1 MASTISGWRG
11 GQDWSTCSV
20 EMNSG
25 KFLGRWNGFEETSI
39 GPHGMAVTSNG
50 SQLLA
55 QQSIGSIGLNG
66 WKATID
72 VIGIRIGYA
81 LRFPSSNLLGQ
92 LDF

>member
-1 MASTISGWRG
+1 
-11 GQDWSTCSV
+11 
-20 EMNSG
+20 MNSG

-50 SQLLA
+50 SQPLA
-55 QQSIGSIGLNG
+55 KQSIGSIGLNG

-72 VIGIRIGYA
+72 VIGIGMGYA